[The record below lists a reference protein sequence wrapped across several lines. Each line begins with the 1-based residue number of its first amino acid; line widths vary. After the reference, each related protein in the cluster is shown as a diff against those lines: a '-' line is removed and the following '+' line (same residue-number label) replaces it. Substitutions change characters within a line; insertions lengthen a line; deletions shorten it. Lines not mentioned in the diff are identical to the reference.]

1 MLAVIVSWKTLE
13 KWGHDHG
20 ELRERDHRLFVA
32 IKSLFEGNVN
42 TNILLFMGLY
52 TKSNVPKN
60 IISSTKSA
68 PLDAT

>member
-1 MLAVIVSWKTLE
+1 MANSVKEIIGSY
-13 KWGHDHG
+13 
-20 ELRERDHRLFVA
+20 A